1 MLMNAKPLVA
11 ERLVFPGP
19 PQFDPGPLLDP
30 GTRAL
35 YERPLDCCDD
45 FQSFAG
51 EVPRVQVFATREN
64 KVLLYK
70 KLADTKRLKPVKL
83 CNKRGDLVSCLFA
96 VHKNLEFDRM
106 VLDGRPPNLVDP
118 KQSIWCRSMASPAV
132 LVLLASGED
141 LRGFFYQFKA
151 GEQRTIR
158 NILSDPVTLD
168 EACEIFGS
176 SFEWSE
182 ELV

>member
-1 MLMNAKPLVA
+1 
-11 ERLVFPGP
+11 
-19 PQFDPGPLLDP
+19 
-30 GTRAL
+30 
-35 YERPLDCCDD
+35 
-45 FQSFAG
+45 
-51 EVPRVQVFATREN
+51 
-64 KVLLYK
+64 
-70 KLADTKRLKPVKL
+70 
-83 CNKRGDLVSCLFA
+83 
-96 VHKNLEFDRM
+96 
-106 VLDGRPPNLVDP
+106 
-118 KQSIWCRSMASPAV
+118 MASPAV

-141 LRGFFYQFKA
+141 LRDFFYQFKA

>member
-1 MLMNAKPLVA
+1 
-11 ERLVFPGP
+11 
-19 PQFDPGPLLDP
+19 
-30 GTRAL
+30 
-35 YERPLDCCDD
+35 
-45 FQSFAG
+45 
-51 EVPRVQVFATREN
+51 
-64 KVLLYK
+64 
-70 KLADTKRLKPVKL
+70 
-83 CNKRGDLVSCLFA
+83 
-96 VHKNLEFDRM
+96 M

-141 LRGFFYQFKA
+141 LRDFFYQFNA

-168 EACEIFGS
+168 EAREIFGS